1 MFINF
6 NDIVLIFQ
14 SFVYI
19 IKQRGDKVNEDKKL
33 NLDIGKRIYERR
45 RQAGI
50 TQERLAE
57 LADTTPQA
65 ISNYER
71 GERELRAKTIIRLAA
86 ALNTTADFLLTGKS
100 NSLAGMNVSKLESL
114 YLAYNILL
122 SKRKTEIIRRLNESK
137 EQKNGPCPLYDGDND
152 FHCMCY
158 DARPLICRLFASS
171 CFPGKNGESKF
182 AFCHLNTDFKGPDK
196 VPADAPVMGV
206 FGQRMICLEDNDNI
220 TEFLPLRVLKDISL
234 IEFYSRL
241 KK

>member
-114 YLAYNILL
+114 NPRDIQTVNDIVEKCVELA
-122 SKRKTEIIRRLNESK
+122 
-137 EQKNGPCPLYDGDND
+137 
-152 FHCMCY
+152 
-158 DARPLICRLFASS
+158 
-171 CFPGKNGESKF
+171 
-182 AFCHLNTDFKGPDK
+182 
-196 VPADAPVMGV
+196 
-206 FGQRMICLEDNDNI
+206 
-220 TEFLPLRVLKDISL
+220 
-234 IEFYSRL
+234 

>member
-1 MFINF
+1 MY
-6 NDIVLIFQ
+6 
-14 SFVYI
+14 SYI
-19 IKQRGDKVNEDKKL
+19 PMENIASDLDYLKGTSIERNIRNIEDFYRDVNEKL
-33 NLDIGKRIYERR
+33 SAFSLKEGIRCPTGCGMCCER
-45 RQAGI
+45 
-50 TQERLAE
+50 
-57 LADTTPQA
+57 
-65 ISNYER
+65 
-71 GERELRAKTIIRLAA
+71 
-86 ALNTTADFLLTGKS
+86 FLPD
-100 NSLAGMNVSKLESL
+100 VSKLESL

-122 SKRKTEIIRRLNESK
+122 SERKTEIISRLNESK
-137 EQKNGPCPLYDGDND
+137 EQKNGPCPLYDCDND

>member
-1 MFINF
+1 M
-6 NDIVLIFQ
+6 
-14 SFVYI
+14 
-19 IKQRGDKVNEDKKL
+19 NEDKKL

-114 YLAYNILL
+114 NPRDIQTVNNIVEKCVELA
-122 SKRKTEIIRRLNESK
+122 
-137 EQKNGPCPLYDGDND
+137 
-152 FHCMCY
+152 
-158 DARPLICRLFASS
+158 
-171 CFPGKNGESKF
+171 
-182 AFCHLNTDFKGPDK
+182 
-196 VPADAPVMGV
+196 
-206 FGQRMICLEDNDNI
+206 
-220 TEFLPLRVLKDISL
+220 
-234 IEFYSRL
+234 

>member
-1 MFINF
+1 MY
-6 NDIVLIFQ
+6 
-14 SFVYI
+14 SYI
-19 IKQRGDKVNEDKKL
+19 PMENIASDLDYLKGTSIERNIRNIEDFYRDVNEKL
-33 NLDIGKRIYERR
+33 SSFSLKEGIRCPTGCGTCCER
-45 RQAGI
+45 
-50 TQERLAE
+50 
-57 LADTTPQA
+57 
-65 ISNYER
+65 
-71 GERELRAKTIIRLAA
+71 
-86 ALNTTADFLLTGKS
+86 FLPD
-100 NSLAGMNVSKLESL
+100 VSKLESL

-122 SKRKTEIIRRLNESK
+122 SKKKTEIIRRLNESK

-182 AFCHLNTDFKGPDK
+182 ALCHLNTDFKGPDK

>member
-71 GERELRAKTIIRLAA
+71 GERELL
-86 ALNTTADFLLTGKS
+86 D
-100 NSLAGMNVSKLESL
+100 
-114 YLAYNILL
+114 
-122 SKRKTEIIRRLNESK
+122 
-137 EQKNGPCPLYDGDND
+137 
-152 FHCMCY
+152 
-158 DARPLICRLFASS
+158 
-171 CFPGKNGESKF
+171 
-182 AFCHLNTDFKGPDK
+182 
-196 VPADAPVMGV
+196 
-206 FGQRMICLEDNDNI
+206 
-220 TEFLPLRVLKDISL
+220 
-234 IEFYSRL
+234 
-241 KK
+241 

>member
-1 MFINF
+1 MEFSSFKKSFISSTLLQCQCGKSKIIIRLYLFDNGRCNSIYIVINDLLINF

-71 GERELRAKTIIRLAA
+71 GERELL
-86 ALNTTADFLLTGKS
+86 D
-100 NSLAGMNVSKLESL
+100 
-114 YLAYNILL
+114 
-122 SKRKTEIIRRLNESK
+122 
-137 EQKNGPCPLYDGDND
+137 
-152 FHCMCY
+152 
-158 DARPLICRLFASS
+158 
-171 CFPGKNGESKF
+171 
-182 AFCHLNTDFKGPDK
+182 
-196 VPADAPVMGV
+196 
-206 FGQRMICLEDNDNI
+206 
-220 TEFLPLRVLKDISL
+220 
-234 IEFYSRL
+234 
-241 KK
+241 

>member
-1 MFINF
+1 MLINF

-19 IKQRGDKVNEDKKL
+19 IKQRGDEVNEDKKL

-71 GERELRAKTIIRLAA
+71 GERELRAKTIVRLAA

-114 YLAYNILL
+114 NPRDIQTVNDIVEKCVELA
-122 SKRKTEIIRRLNESK
+122 
-137 EQKNGPCPLYDGDND
+137 
-152 FHCMCY
+152 
-158 DARPLICRLFASS
+158 
-171 CFPGKNGESKF
+171 
-182 AFCHLNTDFKGPDK
+182 
-196 VPADAPVMGV
+196 
-206 FGQRMICLEDNDNI
+206 
-220 TEFLPLRVLKDISL
+220 
-234 IEFYSRL
+234 

>member
-1 MFINF
+1 MFINL

-114 YLAYNILL
+114 NPRDIQTVNDIVEKCVELA
-122 SKRKTEIIRRLNESK
+122 
-137 EQKNGPCPLYDGDND
+137 
-152 FHCMCY
+152 
-158 DARPLICRLFASS
+158 
-171 CFPGKNGESKF
+171 
-182 AFCHLNTDFKGPDK
+182 
-196 VPADAPVMGV
+196 
-206 FGQRMICLEDNDNI
+206 
-220 TEFLPLRVLKDISL
+220 
-234 IEFYSRL
+234 

>member
-1 MFINF
+1 MLINF

-71 GERELRAKTIIRLAA
+71 GERELL
-86 ALNTTADFLLTGKS
+86 D
-100 NSLAGMNVSKLESL
+100 
-114 YLAYNILL
+114 
-122 SKRKTEIIRRLNESK
+122 
-137 EQKNGPCPLYDGDND
+137 
-152 FHCMCY
+152 
-158 DARPLICRLFASS
+158 
-171 CFPGKNGESKF
+171 
-182 AFCHLNTDFKGPDK
+182 
-196 VPADAPVMGV
+196 
-206 FGQRMICLEDNDNI
+206 
-220 TEFLPLRVLKDISL
+220 
-234 IEFYSRL
+234 
-241 KK
+241 

>member
-100 NSLAGMNVSKLESL
+100 NSLAGMNVSKLENL
-114 YLAYNILL
+114 NPRDIQTVNDIVEKCVELA
-122 SKRKTEIIRRLNESK
+122 
-137 EQKNGPCPLYDGDND
+137 
-152 FHCMCY
+152 
-158 DARPLICRLFASS
+158 
-171 CFPGKNGESKF
+171 
-182 AFCHLNTDFKGPDK
+182 
-196 VPADAPVMGV
+196 
-206 FGQRMICLEDNDNI
+206 
-220 TEFLPLRVLKDISL
+220 
-234 IEFYSRL
+234 